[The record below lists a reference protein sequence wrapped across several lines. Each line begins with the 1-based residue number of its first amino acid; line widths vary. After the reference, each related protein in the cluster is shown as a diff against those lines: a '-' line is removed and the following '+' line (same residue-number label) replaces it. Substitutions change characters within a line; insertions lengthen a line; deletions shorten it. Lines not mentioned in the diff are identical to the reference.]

1 MLFNN
6 LIPLSTM
13 TWAYFFLGEP
23 ITHTFW
29 AAMVLIIA
37 GVVLGRGDWIRFFG
51 LPENL

>member
-23 ITHTFW
+23 ITHTFRL
-29 AAMVLIIA
+29 AMALIIA
-37 GVVLGRGDWIRFFG
+37 GVVLGHGDWTKYFG
-51 LPENL
+51 LPESF